1 MSNEQLDLWIKI
13 LAIAGLNLYVFV
25 TCMDIIRRFNEISI
39 VSKVRQAMQDRALG
53 KVQKAYAQKEV
64 SQRVTFEMPTIN
76 FNWWWVVGGIVMA
89 IVLFIVVYITLVYD
103 ASGGR

>member
-1 MSNEQLDLWIKI
+1 MSTEQLDLWIKV

-25 TCMDIIRRFNEISI
+25 TCMDIIKRFNEISI

-64 SQRVTFEMPTIN
+64 RQHAAFEMPKFKIN
-76 FNWWWVVGGIVMA
+76 GWAILMA
-89 IVLFIVVYITLVYD
+89 IIFAVIGFTIIYIYAIYD
-103 ASGGR
+103 PSGGR

>member
-1 MSNEQLDLWIKI
+1 MSTEQLDLWIKV

-25 TCMDIIRRFNEISI
+25 TCMDIIRRFNEIAI

-64 SQRVTFEMPTIN
+64 KQHVALEMPKFKIN
-76 FNWWWVVGGIVMA
+76 GWA
-89 IVLFIVVYITLVYD
+89 ILMTVIFAVISFMVIYIYVIYD
-103 ASGGR
+103 PSGGR